1 MHPRRSH
8 RSLLRRVALTA
19 ALAALLATPGAAEA
33 KKAAKPKQPTVTSV
47 SPMNAEVGDSM
58 TIRGRYFK
66 KGKGVN
72 TVVFRRSGGK
82 AVFVKAGVSTPTR
95 LYVVLPEKL
104 LGEMT
109 NQGSAKVA
117 TVFQIRVLARRF
129 GKSFTALS
137 KSPKIG
143 PDTPPPPPPAPV
155 AAAADGDCDGDG
167 VLNGK
172 ENDDDN
178 DGLTDDVELSLGLD
192 PCLADT
198 DKDGLEDK
206 WEFDCDRDGVL
217 NRDQSDDDSDL
228 LDDALE
234 AKLMTDPC
242 SKDSDA
248 DGVEDGY
255 EYSSAIDL
263 NDDEYQQPNTALPY
277 PGKMPY
283 PNPLFAEDAN
293 TDFDGDGLSNLEEYK
308 LWVYTYTVD
317 HTATRT
323 LRPLSYSDGLQHSA
337 YAVCVDPNP
346 AGTPCGAGTYHNGRR
361 FPTLK
366 AKDYAKFFG
375 TGNTGTG
382 NPNVCAG
389 SPCDEL
395 GFYEWAKQNGYANI
409 VLGWNGG
416 APTEYSILDTN
427 HSGSVTDFGVTG
439 ADGVARPDTEGS
451 EYDTAELYPFD
462 LDGNGLVADD
472 ERDEDAD
479 GLTNYDE
486 THGRLKPDYW
496 TGCYESEKKYEVAY
510 AGTSHV
516 DADSDGDG
524 VRDGADD
531 QDHDD
536 IPNMMELSRVAASGL
551 DDTENG
557 SSNPTPEPAPGQVTP
572 EPTPDVG
579 ITGPGMNECVADGDL
594 PKPPKTWH
602 PLAYGRVNPFNPC
615 LPDTRSRT
623 CERHPDL
630 ETAGAPFDGSADWWS
645 LN

>member
-47 SPMNAEVGDSM
+47 SPMNAEVGDTM
-58 TIRGRYFK
+58 TVRGKYFR

-95 LYVVLPEKL
+95 LYVELPEKL
-104 LGEMT
+104 LSEMS
-109 NQGSAKVA
+109 NQGTAKVA

-192 PCLADT
+192 PCLGDT

-217 NRDQSDDDSDL
+217 NRDQADDDSDL

-277 PGKMPY
+277 PAKMPY
-283 PNPLFAEDAN
+283 PNPLFADDAN

-308 LWVYTYTVD
+308 LWVYTYTVN

-337 YAVCVDPNP
+337 YATCADPNP
-346 AGTPCGAGTYHNGRR
+346 AGSPCGGGTYHNGRR
-361 FPTLK
+361 YPTQK
-366 AKDYAKFFG
+366 VVDYAKWFG
-375 TGNTGTG
+375 KGNTGTG

-395 GFYEWAKQNGYANI
+395 GFIEWAKKNGYSNI
-409 VLGWNGG
+409 FLGWDSGQPSG
-416 APTEYSILDTN
+416 EFSILDTN
-427 HSGSVTDFGVTG
+427 LDGSITDALNLNDEFR
-439 ADGVARPDTEGS
+439 VAER
-451 EYDTAELYPFD
+451 YPFD
-462 LDGNGLVADD
+462 FDNNGVVADD

-479 GLTNYDE
+479 GLTNFDE
-486 THGRLKPDYW
+486 THGRMQPGYW
-496 TGCYESEKKYEVAY
+496 TGCYDQERAY
-510 AGTSHV
+510 QVPYAATSHV

-536 IPNMMELSRVAASGL
+536 LPNMMELSRVAASGL

-557 SSNPTPEPAPGQVTP
+557 KSNPVPEPAPGQITP
-572 EPTPDVG
+572 EAVPNVG
-579 ITGPGMNECVADGDL
+579 TAGPSMKICVADGDL

-602 PLAYGRVNPFNPC
+602 PDAYGRVNPFNPC
-615 LPDTRSRT
+615 LPQTGART
-623 CERHPDL
+623 CTRHPGL
-630 ETAGAPFDGSADWWS
+630 ETGAAPYDGSSDWWS
-645 LN
+645 IN